1 MTYIPGGETGL
12 KFMAKLSTSM
22 CSLKSVSTSQ
32 SSKLVLPI

>member
-1 MTYIPGGETGL
+1 MTYIPGGENGL

-22 CSLKSVSTSQ
+22 CSLTGGATGQ